1 MSLEK
6 EETTG
11 TVASGDMAKLKKLLE
26 EINKLEIKIKQ
37 LKKVLLTMLEMGVE
51 KETTCNQF
59 SNDLFMGLINN
70 GEVRCLQQFLK
81 NQGQEIYPSG
91 LITGNFATLTQE
103 AVKKYQVSKNLPITG
118 NFDFLT
124 REKANSEIK

>member
-1 MSLEK
+1 
-6 EETTG
+6 
-11 TVASGDMAKLKKLLE
+11 
-26 EINKLEIKIKQ
+26 
-37 LKKVLLTMLEMGVE
+37 MLEMGVE
-51 KETTCNQF
+51 KETTCVQF

-103 AVKKYQVSKNLPITG
+103 AVKKYQASKNLPTTG
-118 NFDFLT
+118 NFDSLT
-124 REKANSEIK
+124 REKANKEIK